1 MTHHRVYK
9 IINLCGSCQEAEKK
23 IGSNLAGVD
32 YFLAYFLMWLNK
44 IYAFQ
49 LVDNYIKNSSHYP
62 MQGDCKY
69 ISGRLYKVSRW
80 LNYDLQ
86 WYLSAFFNNFLLL

>member
-49 LVDNYIKNSSHYP
+49 LVDNYIKNYSSHYP

-80 LNYDLQ
+80 LYHDL
-86 WYLSAFFNNFLLL
+86 

>member
-1 MTHHRVYK
+1 
-9 IINLCGSCQEAEKK
+9 
-23 IGSNLAGVD
+23 
-32 YFLAYFLMWLNK
+32 
-44 IYAFQ
+44 
-49 LVDNYIKNSSHYP
+49 

-86 WYLSAFFNNFLLL
+86 WYLSAFFNNYFYGYSIVMCFEHWNQDFLKFLV